1 MYTTNDMG
9 GSSPCIARVL
19 LLCQFLCSTVLLA
32 FSPMSYT
39 TLHNTRYAHTA
50 AGRQWSIQPEINMI
64 SKPYFV
70 DFSTEHTRT
79 QSRDNAA
86 DSIPTSRNDDLNKK
100 SCWGKTAIIAGG
112 TGYIGRACVRE
123 CVARG
128 YNTIALVRNADRA
141 SEDNALTGAI
151 LVECDV
157 TNEME
162 VQNLFT
168 EIANGKHSRSASTTV
183 ATNKSERRT
192 GNSQVP
198 SVDIVMSCLASPS
211 GIEKE
216 VYAIDYQATLNLLNA
231 GRDPSVKAR
240 HFVLLS
246 AFCCR
251 NPILKVSG
259 LCTE

>member
-1 MYTTNDMG
+1 MYTTNMR
-9 GSSPCIARVL
+9 GSSPCIVRVL
-19 LLCQFLCSTVLLA
+19 LLCQILCCSTELLA
-32 FSPMSYT
+32 FSPISYT
-39 TLHNTRYAHTA
+39 PLHNTHTA

-64 SKPYFV
+64 NKPYFV
-70 DFSTEHTRT
+70 DFSTEQTRN

-86 DSIPTSRNDDLNKK
+86 DSISTTIQK
-100 SCWGKTAIIAGG
+100 SCLGKTAIIAGG

-128 YNTIALVRNADRA
+128 YNTIALVRNVERA
-141 SEDNALTGAI
+141 SEDDALTGST

-168 EIANGKHSRSASTTV
+168 EIANGKHIRSTSTTV
-183 ATNKSERRT
+183 VTNNSERRT
-192 GNSQVP
+192 VNSRVP
-198 SVDIVMSCLASPS
+198 SVDIVVSCLASPS

-259 LCTE
+259 LPIELL

>member
-1 MYTTNDMG
+1 MR
-9 GSSPCIARVL
+9 GSSPCIVRVL
-19 LLCQFLCSTVLLA
+19 LLCQILCCSTELLA
-32 FSPMSYT
+32 FSPISYT
-39 TLHNTRYAHTA
+39 PLHNTHTA

-64 SKPYFV
+64 NKPYFV
-70 DFSTEHTRT
+70 DFSTEQTRN

-86 DSIPTSRNDDLNKK
+86 DSISATINDNLIQK
-100 SCWGKTAIIAGG
+100 SCLGKTAIIAGG

-128 YNTIALVRNADRA
+128 YNTIALVRNVERA
-141 SEDNALTGAI
+141 SEDDALTGST

-168 EIANGKHSRSASTTV
+168 EIANGKHIRSTSTTV
-183 ATNKSERRT
+183 VTNNSERRT
-192 GNSQVP
+192 VNSRVP
-198 SVDIVMSCLASPS
+198 SVDIVVSCLASPS

-231 GRDPSVKAR
+231 GRDPSVAAR

-259 LCTE
+259 LPIELL